1 MTEKLFDGN
10 MMEKEIEEK
19 KRNLKENYR
28 EIRENI
34 AAAAKASGRKPE
46 DITLLAATKTVPA
59 EVINY
64 GISLGIDYLG
74 ENKVQEF
81 LSKYDEYDK
90 KRCHLQFI
98 GHLQTNKV
106 KQVVGKVDLIQSVD
120 SEHLLAAISREA
132 QKQGLCQDIL
142 LEVNIGEET
151 AKSGFAEEDI
161 LPLVDRIDSF
171 SNIRLRGLMAIPPI
185 SRNPGDNLKFFL
197 KMRQIYVDIRAKK
210 NDNVSVDCLSMGM
223 SGDFADAVAA
233 GSTMVRIGTA
243 IFGARDYT
251 TAHQK
256 M

>member
-1 MTEKLFDGN
+1 MTERLFDGN

-19 KRNLKENYR
+19 KRNMKENYR

-90 KRCHLQFI
+90 KRCHLHFI

>member
-98 GHLQTNKV
+98 GHLQTNKI
-106 KQVVGKVDLIQSVD
+106 KKVLGRASLIQSVD
-120 SEHLLAAISREA
+120 SEHLLAAIEKEA
-132 QKQGLCQDIL
+132 AKAGIVQDVL
-142 LEVNIGEET
+142 LEVNIGGEES
-151 AKSGFAEEDI
+151 KSGVSPEQLWPLLDAAAAEEH
-161 LPLVDRIDSF
+161 
-171 SNIRLRGLMAIPPI
+171 IRVKGLMAIPPVNDDDAQN
-185 SRNPGDNLKFFL
+185 RRYLAQVYKLFVQAGERGYQNV
-197 KMRQIYVDIRAKK
+197 KMET
-210 NDNVSVDCLSMGM
+210 LSMGM
-223 SGDFADAVAA
+223 SGDFENAIREGA
-233 GSTMVRIGTA
+233 TLVRIGTA
-243 IFGARDYT
+243 IYGERDYS
-251 TAHQK
+251 K
-256 M
+256 KR

>member
-1 MTEKLFDGN
+1 MS
-10 MMEKEIEEK
+10 IEENVEK
-19 KRNLKENYR
+19 VLEEIATAARAAGR
-28 EIRENI
+28 EPGEV
-34 AAAAKASGRKPE
+34 
-46 DITLLAATKTVPA
+46 TLCAATKMNDAQAVRRA
-59 EVINY
+59 IAAGVRIC
-64 GISLGIDYLG
+64 G
-74 ENKVQEF
+74 ENRVQE
-81 LSKYDEYDK
+81 LTAKLADNAYAGAQV
-90 KRCHLQFI
+90 HFI

-142 LEVNIGEET
+142 LEVNIGEEA

-210 NDNVSVDCLSMGM
+210 NDNVSVDCLSL
-223 SGDFADAVAA
+223 SL
-233 GSTMVRIGTA
+233 IH
-243 IFGARDYT
+243 I
-251 TAHQK
+251 
-256 M
+256 

>member
-1 MTEKLFDGN
+1 MS
-10 MMEKEIEEK
+10 IEENVEK
-19 KRNLKENYR
+19 VLE
-28 EIRENI
+28 EI
-34 AAAAKASGRKPE
+34 AAAARAAGREPGE
-46 DITLLAATKTVPA
+46 VTLCAATKMNDAQAVRRA
-59 EVINY
+59 IAAGVRIC
-64 GISLGIDYLG
+64 G
-74 ENKVQEF
+74 ENRVQE
-81 LSKYDEYDK
+81 LTAKLADNAYAGAQV
-90 KRCHLQFI
+90 HFI

-185 SRNPGDNLKFFL
+185 SRNSGDNLKFFL

>member
-1 MTEKLFDGN
+1 MTERLFDGN

-106 KQVVGKVDLIQSVD
+106 NKVVGRAALIESVD
-120 SEHLLAAISREA
+120 SEHLLQKVERAAAAANLTQE
-132 QKQGLCQDIL
+132 IL
-142 LEVNIGEET
+142 IEINIGGEES
-151 AKSGFAEEDI
+151 KSGVSAES
-161 LPLVDRIDSF
+161 LWPLLDMAAAQPH
-171 SNIRLRGLMAIPPI
+171 IRLRGLMAIPPAAATPDAT
-185 SRNPGDNLKFFL
+185 RTFFAQMREL
-197 KMRQIYVDIRAKK
+197 LAKAADRHYENAKMDI
-210 NDNVSVDCLSMGM
+210 LSMGM
-223 SGDFADAVAA
+223 SGDYPDAIREGA
-233 GSTMVRIGTA
+233 TIVRIGTA
-243 IFGARDYT
+243 IYGARDYSKK
-251 TAHQK
+251 A
-256 M
+256 

>member
-1 MTEKLFDGN
+1 MTERLFDGN

>member
-1 MTEKLFDGN
+1 MS
-10 MMEKEIEEK
+10 IEENVEK
-19 KRNLKENYR
+19 VLE
-28 EIRENI
+28 EI
-34 AAAAKASGRKPE
+34 AAAARAVGREPGE
-46 DITLLAATKTVPA
+46 VALCAANKMNDAQAVRRA
-59 EVINY
+59 IAAGVRIC
-64 GISLGIDYLG
+64 G
-74 ENKVQEF
+74 ENRVQE
-81 LSKYDEYDK
+81 LTAKLADNAYAGAQV
-90 KRCHLQFI
+90 HFI

-142 LEVNIGEET
+142 LEVNIGEEA

-185 SRNPGDNLKFFL
+185 SRNPGDNVKFFL

>member
-1 MTEKLFDGN
+1 MS
-10 MMEKEIEEK
+10 IEENVEK
-19 KRNLKENYR
+19 VLE
-28 EIRENI
+28 EI
-34 AAAAKASGRKPE
+34 AAAARAAGREPGE
-46 DITLLAATKTVPA
+46 VALCAATKMNDAQAVRRA
-59 EVINY
+59 IAAGVRIC
-64 GISLGIDYLG
+64 G
-74 ENKVQEF
+74 ENWVQE
-81 LSKYDEYDK
+81 LTAKLADNAYAGAQV
-90 KRCHLQFI
+90 HFI

-142 LEVNIGEET
+142 LEVNIGEEA

>member
-1 MTEKLFDGN
+1 
-10 MMEKEIEEK
+10 MEET
-19 KRNLKENYR
+19 
-28 EIRENI
+28 
-34 AAAAKASGRKPE
+34 AAAARAAGREPGE
-46 DITLLAATKTVPA
+46 VALCAATKMNDAQAVRRA
-59 EVINY
+59 IAAGVRIC
-64 GISLGIDYLG
+64 G
-74 ENKVQEF
+74 ENRVQE
-81 LSKYDEYDK
+81 LTAKLADDAYAGAQV
-90 KRCHLQFI
+90 HFI

>member
-1 MTEKLFDGN
+1 MS
-10 MMEKEIEEK
+10 IEENVEK
-19 KRNLKENYR
+19 VLE
-28 EIRENI
+28 EI
-34 AAAAKASGRKPE
+34 AAAARAAGREPGE
-46 DITLLAATKTVPA
+46 VALCAATKMNDAQAVRRA
-59 EVINY
+59 IAAGVRIC
-64 GISLGIDYLG
+64 G
-74 ENKVQEF
+74 ENRVQE
-81 LSKYDEYDK
+81 LTAKLADNAYAGAQV
-90 KRCHLQFI
+90 HFI

-142 LEVNIGEET
+142 LEVNIGEEA

-171 SNIRLRGLMAIPPI
+171 SNIRLRGLMAIPQI
-185 SRNPGDNLKFFL
+185 SRNPGNNLKFFL

>member
-1 MTEKLFDGN
+1 M
-10 MMEKEIEEK
+10 
-19 KRNLKENYR
+19 
-28 EIRENI
+28 
-34 AAAAKASGRKPE
+34 
-46 DITLLAATKTVPA
+46 
-59 EVINY
+59 
-64 GISLGIDYLG
+64 
-74 ENKVQEF
+74 
-81 LSKYDEYDK
+81 
-90 KRCHLQFI
+90 
-98 GHLQTNKV
+98 
-106 KQVVGKVDLIQSVD
+106 
-120 SEHLLAAISREA
+120 
-132 QKQGLCQDIL
+132 
-142 LEVNIGEET
+142 EVNIGEEA
-151 AKSGFAEEDI
+151 AKSGFAAEDI

-197 KMRQIYVDIRAKK
+197 KMRQIYVDIRTKK